1 MISVVFFND
10 NGSLRG
16 FRLSGHAGF
25 AESGRDIVC
34 AAVSSAAYLTAN
46 TVTDVA
52 GIPADVTEKDGL
64 LELKVAPQ
72 DAATV
77 GVVLNGFRLHMKQLA
92 EQYPQ
97 QITIT
102 EV

>member
-10 NGSLRG
+10 SGSLGG
-16 FRLSGHAGF
+16 FRLSGHAGP
-25 AESGRDIVC
+25 AQSGHDIVC

-52 GIPADVTEKDGL
+52 GIPADVTEKDGF

-77 GVVLNGFRLHMKQLA
+77 RDVLEGFRLHMTQLA

-102 EV
+102 EA

>member
-10 NGSLRG
+10 SGSLRG

-25 AESGRDIVC
+25 AESGQDIVC

-52 GIPADVTEKDGL
+52 GVPADVTEKDGL
-64 LELKVAPQ
+64 LELTIAPQ

-77 GVVLNGFRLHMKQLA
+77 RDVLEGFRLHMTQLA

-97 QITIT
+97 HITIT